1 MRRIMMFLTNRKS
14 IFRWLFLLCFLILLI
29 SYVAYGGLKYHKVS
43 SISGGGGTCSG
54 GPFTLTGTIGQ
65 PIVGTCSGGPFV
77 IASGYRLSPNPPSL
91 PTGDLEGYVFDRL
104 EKPIQE
110 RFIPSVTAIDS
121 RGRTILTIP
130 NSDGYFL
137 ITGLNTGLATVTA
150 QATGY
155 QPDTQTVNIVADT
168 KSRLVFMLQ
177 P

>member
-1 MRRIMMFLTNRKS
+1 MKRIMMFLTNRKS
-14 IFRWLFLLCFLILLI
+14 IVRWLFLLCFLILLI
-29 SYVAYGGLKYHKVS
+29 SYAAYGGLKYDGIA
-43 SISGGGGTCSG
+43 SISGGGTCSG
-54 GPFTLTGTIGQ
+54 GSFTLTGTIGQ
-65 PIVGTCSGGPFV
+65 SVVGTCSGGPFV
-77 IASGYRLSPNPPSL
+77 VASGYRLSPKPPSL
-91 PTGDLEGYVFDRL
+91 PTGDLEGHVFDRL

-110 RFIPSVTAIDS
+110 RFIPSVTVIDS

-137 ITGLNTGLATVTA
+137 ITGLNIGLATVTA

-168 KSRLVFMLQ
+168 KSKLLFMLQ